1 MRDSDDDKTKRQP
14 VVNQPAV
21 NKHAESEQATRIV
34 PAKNKITAASH
45 NEDKTRITGHSQQ
58 QTPADDKTRILGN
71 TSKYNTKSSSKE
83 IVSDRTRFRAAN
95 VAPGN
100 DKAATVNENTG
111 GSEVQPVQIEESA
124 HGTLKNRFILEK
136 VLGVGGMGIVYKA
149 KDRLKVEAQ
158 DSDPYVAIKVL
169 SEEFKTHPEAFISL
183 QRESRKSQRI
193 AHPNIVNV
201 HDFDRDGATVFMT
214 MEFLDGSP
222 LDQLIRQ
229 YKSTGLP
236 TDDAW
241 VIVKGMSA
249 ALSYSHAEKI
259 IHSDF
264 KPGNVFVTKKGLA
277 KVFDFGIARAVAK
290 VEHLDD
296 NPEDENDVIYFL
308 QFLIESLSKDDET
321 SPLGVSVMSADV
333 IRFMSD
339 YYLWMTFTPST
350 LISDRREGTERKPL
364 KLDLDLTGVLGHM
377 TIGLMHRQ
385 HHLWFK

>member
-1 MRDSDDDKTKRQP
+1 MRDSDDDKTKIKR

-100 DKAATVNENTG
+100 DKAATVNEITG
-111 GSEVQPVQIEESA
+111 GPEVQPVQIEESE
-124 HGTLKNRFILEK
+124 HVTLKNRFILEK

-158 DSDPYVAIKVL
+158 DRDPYVAIKVL

-193 AHPNIVNV
+193 AHPNIVNAQCQPV
-201 HDFDRDGATVFMT
+201 PIDIDLGET
-214 MEFLDGSP
+214 ES
-222 LDQLIRQ
+222 
-229 YKSTGLP
+229 
-236 TDDAW
+236 
-241 VIVKGMSA
+241 KG
-249 ALSYSHAEKI
+249 
-259 IHSDF
+259 
-264 KPGNVFVTKKGLA
+264 
-277 KVFDFGIARAVAK
+277 
-290 VEHLDD
+290 EHLAVILRIGRRGAHISVLRRAPGAGYDVVD
-296 NPEDENDVIYFL
+296 AIVQAAFIVVIMPIENKLDAGFDKLSMQVTQHVLIGTVAVRARGKRRHMVGRENMSYFR
-308 QFLIESLSKDDET
+308 IV
-321 SPLGVSVMSADV
+321 LG
-333 IRFMSD
+333 I
-339 YYLWMTFTPST
+339 
-350 LISDRREGTERKPL
+350 L
-364 KLDLDLTGVLGHM
+364 KLPGYPNVLLGCSVSDLSVIQYQKQGVGVLECKIQGIVTHA
-377 TIGLMHRQ
+377 R
-385 HHLWFK
+385 